1 MVTLYI
7 IVIVRIQNNIS
18 RLLRCAVVVERRCCL
33 LLSYTSIVVCSVI
46 RVISNEKMRDNA
58 SICILYA
65 DNIHNTI
72 TYAVWYVRT
81 CIPYPISI
89 LCFIRFNII
98 I

>member
-1 MVTLYI
+1 
-7 IVIVRIQNNIS
+7 
-18 RLLRCAVVVERRCCL
+18 
-33 LLSYTSIVVCSVI
+33 
-46 RVISNEKMRDNA
+46 MRDNA

-81 CIPYPISI
+81 CILYPISI

-98 I
+98 IIILLRMQYGMYVPMYRIPLVSYVLSDST